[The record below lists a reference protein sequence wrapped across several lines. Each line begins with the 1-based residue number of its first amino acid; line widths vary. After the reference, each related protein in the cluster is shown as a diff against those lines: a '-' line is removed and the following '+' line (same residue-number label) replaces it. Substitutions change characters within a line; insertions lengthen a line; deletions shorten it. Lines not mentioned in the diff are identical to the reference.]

1 MELSLEDIIK
11 VIPHRYPFLLIDK
24 AIDIKPFESVVGIKC
39 ISISDPIL
47 QGHFPGK
54 PIYPGVLLLEGLA
67 QTSAVL
73 SLHSSKEKPQNVL
86 LTEMGR
92 SRFRKQVVPG
102 DVVYYHIAIE
112 RIKAPFYW
120 FKGKAL
126 VNGDVVVSTTF
137 SACVR

>member
-1 MELSLEDIIK
+1 MELSLEDIVK

-47 QGHFPGK
+47 QGHFPDK

-73 SLHSSKEKPQNVL
+73 SLHSNKKKPQNIL

-92 SRFRKQVVPG
+92 SRFRRQVVPG
-102 DVVYYHIAIE
+102 DVVHYHVSIE
-112 RIKAPFYW
+112 RIKTPFYW
-120 FKGKAL
+120 FKGSAL
-126 VNGDVVVSTTF
+126 VNGNVVVSTTF